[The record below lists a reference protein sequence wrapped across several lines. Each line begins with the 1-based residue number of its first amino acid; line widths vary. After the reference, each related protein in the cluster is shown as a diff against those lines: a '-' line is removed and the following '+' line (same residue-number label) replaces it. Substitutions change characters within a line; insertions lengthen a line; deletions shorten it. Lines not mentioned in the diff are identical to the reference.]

1 MKFKK
6 IYIEITNVCNLNCS
20 FCQKIDRQL
29 EFMNVETFKTIIK
42 NIKEY
47 TDYIYLHVKGE
58 PVLHKEI
65 YNFIDIAGKEGLKVN
80 ITSNGTIL
88 NHKILELEGLRQF
101 NFSLHSFEEESGI
114 NKTDYIQSILEY
126 SKEAKAKGK
135 IVSLR
140 LWNIEDESLREKNR
154 DVLTQI
160 EEFYGISLDLDKF
173 VRGRGVKVEDKIYLN
188 FEEVFVWPNLN
199 KKFYSEKGFC
209 YGLNTH
215 LGILVDGT
223 VIPCCLDDNGVI
235 NLGNIKNNTLKEI
248 LDSERTKNIIE
259 GFKNRICTEELCKR
273 CEFKERF

>member
-58 PVLHKEI
+58 PLLHKEI

-173 VRGRGVKVEDKIYLN
+173 VRDRGVKLEDKIYLN

-199 KKFYSEKGFC
+199 NKFYSEKGFC

>member
-29 EFMNVETFKTIIK
+29 EFMNAETFKTIIK
-42 NIKEY
+42 DIKEY

-58 PVLHKEI
+58 PLLHKEI

-173 VRGRGVKVEDKIYLN
+173 VRGRGVKLEDKIYLN

-199 KKFYSEKGFC
+199 NKFYSEKGFC

-215 LGILVDGT
+215 LGVLVDGT

>member
-42 NIKEY
+42 DIKEY

-58 PVLHKEI
+58 PLLHKEI

-173 VRGRGVKVEDKIYLN
+173 VRGRGVKLEDKIYLN

-199 KKFYSEKGFC
+199 NKFYSEKGFC

-215 LGILVDGT
+215 LGVLVDGT

>member
-58 PVLHKEI
+58 PLLHKEI

-173 VRGRGVKVEDKIYLN
+173 VRGRGVKLEDKIYLN

-199 KKFYSEKGFC
+199 NKFYSENGFC

>member
-58 PVLHKEI
+58 PLLHKEI

-173 VRGRGVKVEDKIYLN
+173 VRGRGVKLEDKIYLN

-199 KKFYSEKGFC
+199 NKF
-209 YGLNTH
+209 
-215 LGILVDGT
+215 
-223 VIPCCLDDNGVI
+223 
-235 NLGNIKNNTLKEI
+235 
-248 LDSERTKNIIE
+248 
-259 GFKNRICTEELCKR
+259 
-273 CEFKERF
+273 

>member
-58 PVLHKEI
+58 PLLHKEI

-101 NFSLHSFEEESGI
+101 NFSLHSFEEKSGI
-114 NKTDYIQSILEY
+114 NKIDYIQSILEY
-126 SKEAKAKGK
+126 SKEAKKNKK

-173 VRGRGVKVEDKIYLN
+173 VRGRGVKLEDKIYLN

-199 KKFYSEKGFC
+199 NKFYSEKGFC